1 MMLRSILAKELWVR
15 LSAFVAWFP
24 LALIGAFVAL
34 SLPRL
39 PAGLGNALFFFP
51 QFAFPYNTFTAAPP
65 NPGPRVWPGFWIMYW
80 ALVGIAFAVSTR
92 QRRVWSAFLIAAPTI
107 FLATLVLRALIGAL
121 GLYHELDGP

>member
-1 MMLRSILAKELWVR
+1 MVLRDVFVKELWAR
-15 LSAFVAWFP
+15 LAAFAAWFP
-24 LALIGAFVAL
+24 LSLVGAFVAL

-65 NPGPRVWPGFWIMYW
+65 NPGPRVWPGFWIVYW
-80 ALVGIAFAVSTR
+80 VAVGIAFAVSTR
-92 QRRVWSAFLIAAPTI
+92 RRRVLTAFLIAAPTI
-107 FLATLVLRALIGAL
+107 FVATILLRTLIGAL